1 LLTRHISLS
10 TTYRTCYLL
19 QIRYVATANQI
30 LNDEK
35 PSLKELT
42 SEQIIKNVKLAITHP
57 SLFNNIAQSWNHAF
71 YWKCMSVK
79 GGGTPTKESVLM
91 NMIERDFGS
100 FDNLRQL
107 METAALTAFGSGWA
121 WLGYDGKRKKLIVT
135 KTTGAGN
142 PMTEG
147 ITPILT
153 IDVWEHGE

>member
-1 LLTRHISLS
+1 
-10 TTYRTCYLL
+10 
-19 QIRYVATANQI
+19 
-30 LNDEK
+30 
-35 PSLKELT
+35 
-42 SEQIIKNVKLAITHP
+42 
-57 SLFNNIAQSWNHAF
+57 
-71 YWKCMSVK
+71 MSVK
-79 GGGTPTKESVLM
+79 GGGTPTKESALM

-107 METAALTAFGSGWA
+107 METAGLTAFASGWA